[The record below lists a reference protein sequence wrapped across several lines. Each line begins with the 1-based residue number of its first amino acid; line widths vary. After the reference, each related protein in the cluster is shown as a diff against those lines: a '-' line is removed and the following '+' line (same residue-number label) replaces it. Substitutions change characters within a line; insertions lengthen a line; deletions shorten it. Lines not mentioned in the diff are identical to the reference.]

1 MICKLSGRDNTLAT
15 VHAKMKG
22 MAGRNFLGSAIAT
35 KEWTKEWRSS
45 PVLAGPLRKI
55 EAGADDRGSKD
66 RFAP

>member
-35 KEWTKEWRSS
+35 KEWRSG

-55 EAGADDRGSKD
+55 EARADDRGSKD